1 MKKRILLM
9 GVAATLVT
17 TAFIG
22 GSLAYF
28 QAGSGNVQQQ
38 INTKT
43 LDITLSGSASG
54 ESLIVGN
61 TMPGAVIDLENKYIV
76 KNTGNAALYVRVTI
90 SKSWGDY
97 ENDIFVKV
105 HDKDDKLMQLKTGND
120 WYIMENN
127 DGNEENAYLYYRR
140 PLKTWEETSSVLE
153 KLEVSEI
160 LTNEYT
166 DKGIQLEIEAE
177 AVQASEVPSVCQDAI
192 LAEWGIWA
200 EIDQAGNIISIEE

>member
-9 GVAATLVT
+9 GVAAALVT

-28 QAGSGNVQQQ
+28 QAGSGSVQQQ

-43 LDITLSGSASG
+43 LNISLSDSVSG
-54 ESLIVGN
+54 EPLIIGN
-61 TMPGAVIDLENKYIV
+61 AMPGEIIDLDHKYTV
-76 KNTGNAALYVRVTI
+76 KNTGNTALYVRVTV

-97 ENDIFVKV
+97 KDDVFVKM
-105 HDKDDKLMQLKTGND
+105 HDKDDTLMQLKTGNE

-127 DGNEENAYLYYRR
+127 DGNEENVYLYYRK
-140 PLKTWEETSSVLE
+140 PLKTWEETSSILQD
-153 KLEVSEI
+153 LEVAET
-160 LTNEYT
+160 LTNAYT

-177 AVQASEVPSVCQDAI
+177 AVQASSVSSVCQDAI

>member
-1 MKKRILLM
+1 M
-9 GVAATLVT
+9 GVAATLVI

-28 QAGSGNVQQQ
+28 QADSGNVQQQ

-43 LDITLSGSASG
+43 LNITLSDSASG
-54 ESLIVGN
+54 DPLIVGN
-61 TMPGAVIDLENKYIV
+61 TMPGAVIDLGNKYIV
-76 KNTGNAALYVRVTI
+76 KNAGNASLYVRVTV

-97 ENDIFVKV
+97 EDDTFVKA
-105 HDKDDKLMQLKTGND
+105 HDRNDTLMQLKTGND

-127 DGNEENAYLYYRR
+127 DGNEENVYLYYRR
-140 PLKTWEETSSVLE
+140 PLKKWEETPSILE
-153 KLEVSEI
+153 KLEVSEV

-177 AVQASEVPSVCQDAI
+177 AVQASDVPSVCQDAI
-192 LAEWGIWA
+192 LSEWGIWA